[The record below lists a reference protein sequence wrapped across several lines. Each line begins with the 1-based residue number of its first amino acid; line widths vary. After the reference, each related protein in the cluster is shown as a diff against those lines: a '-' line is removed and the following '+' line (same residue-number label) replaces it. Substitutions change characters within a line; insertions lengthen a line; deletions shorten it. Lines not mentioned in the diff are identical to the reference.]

1 MNHFGIPYQGEATQ
15 CLMMRKVMHV
25 VDSNATKFLHSVSMG
40 LAILCAPS
48 EQKEG
53 KQNRPQALSSNI
65 ESLYS
70 FCFRAPMLLMRLTS
84 VA

>member
-1 MNHFGIPYQGEATQ
+1 MNHFGIPYQGEAIQ

-53 KQNRPQALSSNI
+53 KRNRPRTLSSNI
-65 ESLYS
+65 ERLYS

-84 VA
+84 VV

>member
-1 MNHFGIPYQGEATQ
+1 MFDDEKSYACSRFKCE
-15 CLMMRKVMHV
+15 
-25 VDSNATKFLHSVSMG
+25 KFLHSVSMG

-53 KQNRPQALSSNI
+53 KQNRPRALSSNI

>member
-1 MNHFGIPYQGEATQ
+1 MNHFGIPYQEETIQ

-40 LAILCAPS
+40 LVILCAPS